1 MPQQIERMDPARTV
15 LIIVDMENDF
25 VKPGASFEVQAGR
38 EMLPKL
44 KELIGFCRD
53 TGISVIYTTHAHRP
67 DGSDAGRFADIYP
80 AIAEGKGLV
89 DGSDGIEIYDEIAP
103 EPGEVIIKKHR
114 YSAFFGTDLD
124 IILRGLGTDT
134 VIVTGVTTENC
145 CHATARDAMFRDY
158 RVAFISDCT
167 ATFDYPDVGYGGLS
181 AAELHRSTLIALAF
195 STAHVMTA
203 AECMGKVTAD
213 ASKAAAE

>member
-1 MPQQIERMDPARTV
+1 MPQQIEHMDPARTV

-44 KELIGFCRD
+44 KELIGFCRGS
-53 TGISVIYTTHAHRP
+53 GISVIYTTHAHRP

-80 AIAEGKGLV
+80 AIAEGRGLV
-89 DGSDGIEIYDEIAP
+89 DGSDGIEIYAEIAP

-124 IILRGLGTDT
+124 MILRGLGTDT

-181 AAELHRSTLIALAF
+181 ADELHRSTLIALAF

-203 AECMGKVTAD
+203 AECMAKVTAD

>member
-25 VKPGASFEVQAGR
+25 IKPGASFEVQAGR
-38 EMLPKL
+38 EMLPQL
-44 KELIGFCRD
+44 KALIAFCRG
-53 TGISVIYTTHAHRP
+53 TGVSVIYTTHAHRA

-89 DGSDGIEIYDEIAP
+89 DGSDGIKIYDQIAP
-103 EPGEVIIKKHR
+103 EPGEVVIKKHR

-124 IILRGLGTDT
+124 IILRGLSTNT

-145 CHATARDAMFRDY
+145 CHATARDAMFHDY

-167 ATFDYPDVGYGGLS
+167 ATFDYPDVGCGALS
-181 AAELHRSTLIALAF
+181 ADKLHRYTLITLAF

-203 AECMGKVTAD
+203 AECMEIMSAD
-213 ASKAAAE
+213 PSKAAAE

>member
-25 VKPGASFEVQAGR
+25 VKPGAAFEVPAGR

-44 KELIGFCRD
+44 KELIGFCRG

-67 DGSDAGRFADIYP
+67 DGTDAGRFADIYP
-80 AIAEGKGLV
+80 AIAEGRGLV
-89 DGSDGIEIYDEIAP
+89 DGSDGIEVYADIAP

-124 IILRGLGTDT
+124 MILRGLGTDT

-167 ATFDYPDVGYGGLS
+167 ATLAYPDLGYGALS
-181 AAELHRSTLIALAF
+181 ADELHRSTLIALAF

-203 AECMGKVTAD
+203 AECIEKVREEAN
-213 ASKAAAE
+213 KAAAE